1 MVKDFLTDDNNVLI
15 IKDGDFLIGESEEQH
30 LEAILWSEKGHW
42 KETPFLGVG
51 ISKAINSSNQIGDI
65 ERDILLQLELDEW
78 QNVEVDFS
86 DLADVVVEGTKMT
99 NE

>member
-1 MVKDFLTDDNNVLI
+1 MVKDFLTDDDNLLM
-15 IKDGDFLIGESEEQH
+15 IKNGDFVVGESEEQH
-30 LEAILWSEKGHW
+30 IEAILWSEKGHW

-51 ISKAINSSNQIGDI
+51 ISKAINSSNQIGSV

-78 QNVEVDFS
+78 QGVNVDFS
-86 DLADVVVEGTKMT
+86 DLSDVVVEGIKMT

>member
-1 MVKDFLTDDNNVLI
+1 MVKDFLTDDDNILLINN
-15 IKDGDFLIGESEEQH
+15 GDFLIGESEDQH
-30 LEAILWSEKGHW
+30 IEAILRSEKGHW

-51 ISKAINSSNQIGDI
+51 ISKAINSSNQIADI

-78 QNVEVDFS
+78 RSVEVDFS
-86 DLADVVVEGTKMT
+86 DLTDVVVEGIKMT